1 MGADHSIQ
9 ITPDRVHRLDDAI
22 TESALCEY
30 LSEGHCTARVYNGAK
45 FLKIMT
51 EHNHEWDAGE
61 LGCGELVLGVRKR
74 LRAHPGQVLRLIAL
88 DTGAA
93 VDLQAF
99 CNMTGDVLVAV
110 DPISKT
116 YWLRGREK

>member
-1 MGADHSIQ
+1 M
-9 ITPDRVHRLDDAI
+9 TP
-22 TESALCEY
+22 
-30 LSEGHCTARVYNGAK
+30 K
-45 FLKIMT
+45 FLKIMI
-51 EHNHEWDAGE
+51 EHNHEWNAGE

>member
-1 MGADHSIQ
+1 MI
-9 ITPDRVHRLDDAI
+9 
-22 TESALCEY
+22 
-30 LSEGHCTARVYNGAK
+30 
-45 FLKIMT
+45 
-51 EHNHEWDAGE
+51 EHQNEWDAGE

-99 CNMTGDVLVAV
+99 CNMTGDDMLAA
-110 DPISKT
+110 DPISKV
-116 YWLRGREK
+116 YWLRGRKN

>member
-1 MGADHSIQ
+1 MA
-9 ITPDRVHRLDDAI
+9 P
-22 TESALCEY
+22 
-30 LSEGHCTARVYNGAK
+30 N

-88 DTGAA
+88 DAGAA

>member
-1 MGADHSIQ
+1 M
-9 ITPDRVHRLDDAI
+9 
-22 TESALCEY
+22 ALE
-30 LSEGHCTARVYNGAK
+30 L
-45 FLKIMT
+45 LKIMI

-99 CNMTGDVLVAV
+99 CNMTGDVRPFRQPPMMRSGFPSQRNCALV
-110 DPISKT
+110 
-116 YWLRGREK
+116 WMW